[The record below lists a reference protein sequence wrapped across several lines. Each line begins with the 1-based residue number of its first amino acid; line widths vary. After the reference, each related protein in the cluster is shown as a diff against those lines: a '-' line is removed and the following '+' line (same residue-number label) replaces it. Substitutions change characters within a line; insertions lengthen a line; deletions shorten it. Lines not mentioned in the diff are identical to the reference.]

1 MYGFFLEKAI
11 PVFLKLLDGKPVFDS
26 NLPEQVRHPPFRPI

>member
-1 MYGFFLEKAI
+1 MYGLFLDKSI

-26 NLPEQVRHPPFRPI
+26 NQPEQVRRLV